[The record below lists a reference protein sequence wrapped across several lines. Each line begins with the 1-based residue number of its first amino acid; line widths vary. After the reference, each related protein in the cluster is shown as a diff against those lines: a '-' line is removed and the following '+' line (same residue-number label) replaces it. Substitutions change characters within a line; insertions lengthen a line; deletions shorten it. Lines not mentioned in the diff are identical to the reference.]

1 MITRDA
7 LQWFKETFG
16 ADLARAV
23 VGTPFTVDLL
33 VAIAAQET
41 GEIWAPLRKKL
52 GVAELLEVC
61 VGDTL
66 DADRGR
72 TAFPKTRD
80 HLITVPRGAEM
91 FAIAHDALV
100 AMSRHVPAYARIAT
114 RPGKF
119 CHGYGIFQYDLQF
132 FLTDPDYFLDRRWCE
147 FRFTLAKCLDELRA
161 AAR

>member
-1 MITRDA
+1 MITREA

-16 ADLARAV
+16 ADLAKAV

-72 TAFPKTRD
+72 AAFP
-80 HLITVPRGAEM
+80 
-91 FAIAHDALV
+91 
-100 AMSRHVPAYARIAT
+100 
-114 RPGKF
+114 
-119 CHGYGIFQYDLQF
+119 
-132 FLTDPDYFLDRRWCE
+132 
-147 FRFTLAKCLDELRA
+147 
-161 AAR
+161 